1 VSLIALSRPSY
12 ADGEGAR
19 NGPDAR
25 AGTTT
30 VIELVIYAFHIARL
44 GTASRGA

>member
-1 VSLIALSRPSY
+1 M
-12 ADGEGAR
+12 AR
-19 NGPDAR
+19 TRGPE
-25 AGTTT
+25 TTT